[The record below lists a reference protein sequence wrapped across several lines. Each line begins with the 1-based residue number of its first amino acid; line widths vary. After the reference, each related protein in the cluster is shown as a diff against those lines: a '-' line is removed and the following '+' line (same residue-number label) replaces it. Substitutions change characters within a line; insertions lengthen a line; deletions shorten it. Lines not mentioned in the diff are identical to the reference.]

1 MNVAPRDLLRTGE
14 GIYRELNLKERVMT
28 DDEIIKL
35 MIEHPELM
43 QRPIVE
49 RGSHAVLARPTEKLK
64 EVLSTEC

>member
-1 MNVAPRDLLRTGE
+1 MDIAPRDLLRTGE
-14 GIYRELNLKERVMT
+14 AVYRELNLKERVMT

-49 RGSHAVLARPTEKLK
+49 RGPRAVLARPSENIK
-64 EVLSTEC
+64 EVMGGKW